1 METDPDRT
9 AEADL
14 VALSEALTRPR
25 TAECLFCFVDR
36 MLNAFGCD
44 QTLRWVRR
52 WRELRL
58 PRATGLER
66 RLGRSGAFCDCE
78 VFLNGW
84 TVREDLLVP
93 DQNGDGDWPP
103 ERPECPGV
111 GPRSSQP
118 CSTWVPLRRG
128 W

>member
-1 METDPDRT
+1 METDPVRT

-14 VALSEALTRPR
+14 VALSDALTRPHPR
-25 TAECLFCFVDR
+25 ECLFCFVDR
-36 MLNAFGCD
+36 MLVAFGCD
-44 QTLRWVRR
+44 CTLRWARR
-52 WRELRL
+52 WRDQRL

-84 TVREDLLVP
+84 TVRADLCVLDEDGY
-93 DQNGDGDWPP
+93 DDRPP
-103 ERPECPGV
+103 ERPACAGV
-111 GPRSSQP
+111 GSRSSQP
-118 CSTWVPLRRG
+118 CATLVPQERG